1 MSDTVKNLLSSPN
14 HARQSAPMPEVPPGM
29 AAIDLGAGCFWCTE
43 GVFQRIPGVAK
54 VVSGYMGGHVENPTY
69 EQICGAKT
77 GHVEIT
83 RVVFDPAQVPLNR
96 ILDVFFAMHD
106 PTTRDRQGND
116 AGPQYRSAVFYGSEE
131 QRAAA
136 EAAKARNA
144 ASWPAPIVTEI
155 RTAERF
161 YPAENY
167 HQDYY
172 NLNKDRNPY
181 CAYVITPKLRK
192 LGLPE

>member
-1 MSDTVKNLLSSPN
+1 MSDTAKNLLSSPN
-14 HARQSAPMPEVPPGM
+14 TARQSAPVPEVPPGM
-29 AAIDLGAGCFWCTE
+29 EAIDLGAGCFWCTE
-43 GVFQRIPGVAK
+43 GVFQRIPGVHQ

-69 EQICGAKT
+69 EQVCGAKT

-83 RVVFDPAQVPLNR
+83 RVVFDPAQIGLDR
-96 ILDVFFAMHD
+96 LLDVFFTMHD
-106 PTTRDRQGND
+106 PTTKDRQGND
-116 AGPQYRSAVFYGSEE
+116 AGPQYRSAVFYSTEA

-136 EAAKARNA
+136 EAAKERAAAR
-144 ASWPAPIVTEI
+144 WPAPIVTEI
-155 RTAERF
+155 VPEAKF

-172 NLNKDRNPY
+172 NLNKNRNPY
-181 CAYVITPKLRK
+181 CSYVITPKLRK

>member
-1 MSDTVKNLLSSPN
+1 MSDTVKNLLSAATP
-14 HARQSAPMPEVPPGM
+14 ARQPAPMPDVPPGM
-29 AAIDLGAGCFWCTE
+29 EAIDLGAGCFWCTE
-43 GVFQRIPGVAK
+43 GVFQRLPGVSK
-54 VVSGYMGGHVENPTY
+54 VVSGYMGGHVDNPTY
-69 EQICGAKT
+69 EQVCGADT

-83 RVVFDPAQVPLNR
+83 RVVFDPAQVSR
-96 ILDVFFAMHD
+96 DQILDVFFTMHD

-116 AGPQYRSAVFYGSEE
+116 VGPQYRSAVFYATAE

-136 EAAKARNA
+136 EAAKARA
-144 ASWPAPIVTEI
+144 AARWPAPIVTEI
-155 RTAERF
+155 LPVAEF

-172 NLNKDRNPY
+172 NLNKNRNPY

-192 LGLPE
+192 LGLPD